1 MFEKNL
7 INYVK
12 TQKLGACP
20 SCGGKVE
27 LTEMKVPNRVNLIVS
42 CLKCNKKKVLSL
54 QKNGYKAQF
63 LSVGIFYK
71 ER

>member
-42 CLKCNKKKVLSL
+42 CLKCNKKEMFLGTYDSS
-54 QKNGYKAQF
+54 QKYKSPSA
-63 LSVGIFYK
+63 L
-71 ER
+71 E